1 MTAFERFMADIR
13 VRAATPPTPW
23 EMAAAAQRQRLASMW
38 SLVPQAAGRPSTPP
52 PKNTPGDRMT
62 FLQRILAWFEAE
74 QHDAIN
80 LAEVT
85 YVMENVR
92 DPRQ

>member
-1 MTAFERFMADIR
+1 
-13 VRAATPPTPW
+13 
-23 EMAAAAQRQRLASMW
+23 
-38 SLVPQAAGRPSTPP
+38 
-52 PKNTPGDRMT
+52 MT

-74 QHDAIN
+74 QELDDAIH

-85 YVMENVR
+85 YVMENAH